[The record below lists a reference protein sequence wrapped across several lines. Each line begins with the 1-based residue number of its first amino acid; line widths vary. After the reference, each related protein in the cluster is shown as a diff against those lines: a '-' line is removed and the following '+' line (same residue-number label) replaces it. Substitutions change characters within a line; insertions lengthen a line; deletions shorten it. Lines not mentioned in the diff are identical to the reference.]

1 MKIHK
6 LISFELAQKIIIQE
20 KKKLFKETRV
30 KLEKSNNAVASRAI
44 ISPINLPLQNCAGL
58 DGYIISNK
66 NLKKISISKRLLNA
80 GHSYKK
86 LNPKLAYKINTGAV
100 SYTHLTLPTNREE

>member
-1 MKIHK
+1 MKIPK

-44 ISPINLPLQNCAGL
+44 ISPINLPLQNSAGL

-66 NLKKISISKRLLNA
+66 NLKKILISKRLLNA
-80 GHSYKK
+80 GHS
-86 LNPKLAYKINTGAV
+86 LSLI
-100 SYTHLTLPTNREE
+100 HI